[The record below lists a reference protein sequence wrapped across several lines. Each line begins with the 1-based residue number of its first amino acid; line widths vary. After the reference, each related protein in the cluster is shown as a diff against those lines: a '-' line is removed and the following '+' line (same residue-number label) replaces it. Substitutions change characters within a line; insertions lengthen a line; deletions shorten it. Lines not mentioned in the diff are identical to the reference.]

1 MTEHTSMQ
9 QGNSNYQVAIWL
21 LVVCALVFTMVVVGG
36 LTRLTGSGLSMVE
49 WQPATGFIPPLSEAE
64 WQETFDKYRQFPEF
78 ININRDMD
86 LAGFKD
92 IFWLEFIHRVL
103 GRIIGLAFL
112 LPFLYFLARR
122 MIPAKLTPRMILM
135 FALGG
140 MQGVL
145 GWYMVKSGL
154 VDDPHV
160 SQYRLTAHLMLAV
173 MIYALMFWTALGLLP
188 GNRKGAGNDSGWNRL
203 AWPAILLTLLVA
215 LTMSSG
221 GLVAGLKAG
230 LVYNTFPLMGDAL
243 IAPGV
248 YAATPWYAAAFEDA
262 ITVQFNHRLL
272 AIITFILI
280 VVFWLRARKATLPDG
295 TGMAMQLM
303 LGMAM
308 VQVALGITTLIMR
321 VPVQLGAAHQ
331 AGALLLLTSLLI
343 VVHRLVSN
351 R

>member
-1 MTEHTSMQ
+1 MSDTDPKVSSR
-9 QGNSNYQVAIWL
+9 NNYRVALWL
-21 LVVCALVFTMVVVGG
+21 LTVCALVFAMVVVGG

-49 WQPATGFIPPLSEAE
+49 WQPATGFIPPLNEAD
-64 WQETFDKYRQFPEF
+64 WQATFDKYRQYPEF
-78 ININRDMD
+78 NEINRDMD

-103 GRIIGLAFL
+103 GRVIGLVFL
-112 LPFLYFLARR
+112 LPFLFFLAKR
-122 MIPAKLTPRMILM
+122 MIPARLTARMVMM
-135 FALGG
+135 FVLGG

-145 GWYMVKSGL
+145 GWYMVKSGM
-154 VDDPHV
+154 VDNPHV

-173 MIYALMFWTALGLLP
+173 AIYCLMLWTALGLLNEDEKYQ
-188 GNRKGAGNDSGWNRL
+188 GQSDNWNSL
-203 AWPAILLTLLVA
+203 TWPAIGLTLLVA

-230 LVYNTFPLMGDAL
+230 LIYNTFPLMGDAL

-248 YAATPWYAAAFEDA
+248 YADSPWYRAAFEDA

-272 AIITFILI
+272 AITTFVLI
-280 VVFWLRARKATLPDG
+280 VIFWLRARHAVPGHATR
-295 TGMAMQLM
+295 MALHLM
-303 LGMAM
+303 LIMGF
-308 VQVALGITTLIMR
+308 VQVALGISTLLMR

-331 AGALLLLTSLLI
+331 AGALLLLTALLI
-343 VVHRLVSN
+343 VTHRLVCN

>member
-1 MTEHTSMQ
+1 MQ

-64 WQETFDKYRQFPEF
+64 WQKTFDKYRQFPEF

-188 GNRKGAGNDSGWNRL
+188 GNGKDAGDHSGWNRL

-248 YAATPWYAAAFEDA
+248 YAEAPWYAAAFEDA

-272 AIITFILI
+272 AIVTFILI
-280 VVFWLRARKATLPDG
+280 VVFWLRARKAALPDG

>member
-1 MTEHTSMQ
+1 MSDTDRKDSS
-9 QGNSNYQVAIWL
+9 SNNYRVAIWL
-21 LVVCALVFTMVVVGG
+21 LTVCALVFAMVVVGG

-49 WQPATGFIPPLSEAE
+49 WQPATGFIPPMSEAE
-64 WQETFDKYRQFPEF
+64 WQETFDKYRQYPEF
-78 ININRDMD
+78 NEINRNMD

-112 LPFLYFLARR
+112 LPFLYFLVKR
-122 MIPAKLTPRMILM
+122 MIPARLNARMVVM

-173 MIYALMFWTALGLLP
+173 AIYCLMFWTALGLLKEEEKQP
-188 GNRKGAGNDSGWNRL
+188 TQSENWNSL
-203 AWPAILLTLLVA
+203 AWPAIGLTLLVA

-230 LVYNTFPLMGDAL
+230 LIYNTFPLMGDAL

-248 YAATPWYAAAFEDA
+248 YADASWIRAAFEDA

-272 AIITFILI
+272 AITTFVLI
-280 VVFWLRARKATLPDG
+280 VIYWLRARHAAPDHATR
-295 TGMAMQLM
+295 MALHLM
-303 LGMAM
+303 LVMGV
-308 VQVALGITTLIMR
+308 VQVALGISTLLMR

-331 AGALLLLTSLLI
+331 AGALLLLTALLI
-343 VVHRLVSN
+343 VTHRLVYN